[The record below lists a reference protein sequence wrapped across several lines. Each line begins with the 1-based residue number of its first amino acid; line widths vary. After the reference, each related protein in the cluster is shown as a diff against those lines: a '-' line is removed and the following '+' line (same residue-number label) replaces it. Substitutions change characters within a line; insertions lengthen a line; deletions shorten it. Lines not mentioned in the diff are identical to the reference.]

1 MSLRQRAISTNAE
14 RLSMNSVVTSSD
26 AKRNFGRILE
36 TTLKG
41 PVEITKSGR
50 RVAVIL
56 SAEDYDNLSLLE
68 DAYWGE
74 RALAAEKGGF
84 VSPEEAMR
92 TLTRMRHEEA

>member
-1 MSLRQRAISTNAE
+1 
-14 RLSMNSVVTSSD
+14 MNSIVTSSD

-36 TTLKG
+36 TTMKG

-56 SAEDYDNLSLLE
+56 SAEDYDNLSRLE

-84 VSPEEAMR
+84 VGPEEAMR

>member
-1 MSLRQRAISTNAE
+1 MELI
-14 RLSMNSVVTSSD
+14 MNSIVTSSD

-36 TTLKG
+36 TSLRG

-56 SAEDYDNLSLLE
+56 SAEEYDNLSLLE

-84 VSPEEAMR
+84 IGREEAMR
-92 TLTRMRHEEA
+92 ALTRMEHEKAQESI